1 MTRMSLSEISTPCV
15 RICVVDPLTALCIGC
30 GRSTS
35 EIADWLDMSE
45 TERTAI
51 MAGLGERLRAA
62 RSRAV
67 RGRRLRTRGR
77 GR

>member
-1 MTRMSLSEISTPCV
+1 MSFTEISTPCV

-51 MAGLGERLRAA
+51 MAGLGERM
-62 RSRAV
+62 RAV
-67 RGRRLRTRGR
+67 RGRRLRTRER